1 LDAHKIEALKDLIK
15 EKAIVVN
22 INGITLSSGNKS
34 IYYYDLKKV
43 ALNPRGA
50 NLIADLLFEE
60 ISILNAR
67 SVGGLEIGA
76 IPITTAILMK
86 STKEHQLSG
95 FVVRKHAKEHGLKY
109 TVEGNLDPPVVI
121 VDDVLTTGASLMKAI
136 QAIREEGFDVKYV
149 FCILEREENNELKKS
164 HTRYTALFKHSDF
177 KPFIETEIK
186 KQKDQ
191 QIQASKFSRTNV
203 R

>member
-1 LDAHKIEALKDLIK
+1 LDTNKLEALKDLIK
-15 EKAIVVN
+15 EKGIVVN
-22 INGITLSSGNKS
+22 IDGITLSSGKSS
-34 IYYYDLKKV
+34 IYYYDLKKI
-43 ALNPRGA
+43 ALDPKGA

-60 ISILNAR
+60 ISILNAK

-86 STKEHQLSG
+86 SADEHKLSG

-136 QAIREEGFDVKYV
+136 EAVNDKGHNVKDI

-164 HTRYTALFKHSDF
+164 HTKYTPLFRHSDF
-177 KPFIETEIK
+177 KPFIDAEIQR
-186 KQKDQ
+186 QKTQ
-191 QIQASKFSRTNV
+191 KIHT
-203 R
+203 

>member
-1 LDAHKIEALKDLIK
+1 M
-15 EKAIVVN
+15 VN
-22 INGITLSSGNKS
+22 INGITLSSGKSS
-34 IYYYDLKKV
+34 IYYYDLKKI
-43 ALNPRGA
+43 ALDPKGA

-86 STKEHQLSG
+86 SAKEHQLSG

-109 TVEGNLDPPVVI
+109 TVEGNLDHPVVI

-136 QAIREEGFDVKYV
+136 QAIRDEGFDVKYL
-149 FCILEREENNELKKS
+149 FCILEREENNELKKEQCQVYAIVQAFGFQAI
-164 HTRYTALFKHSDF
+164 HRRRNTETRRAKNSGITTIFQHPSKTPES
-177 KPFIETEIK
+177 TEP
-186 KQKDQ
+186 
-191 QIQASKFSRTNV
+191 NNL
-203 R
+203 

>member
-1 LDAHKIEALKDLIK
+1 LDTNKLEALKDLIK
-15 EKAIVVN
+15 EKGIVVN
-22 INGITLSSGNKS
+22 INGITLSSGKSS
-34 IYYYDLKKV
+34 IYYYDLKKI
-43 ALNPRGA
+43 ALDPKGA

-60 ISILNAR
+60 ISILNAK

-86 STKEHQLSG
+86 SADEHKLSG

-136 QAIREEGFDVKYV
+136 EAVNDKGHNVKDI

-164 HTRYTALFKHSDF
+164 HTKYTPLFRHSDF
-177 KPFIETEIK
+177 KPFIDAEIQR
-186 KQKDQ
+186 QKTQ
-191 QIQASKFSRTNV
+191 KIHT
-203 R
+203 

>member
-1 LDAHKIEALKDLIK
+1 LDANKLEALKDLIK
-15 EKAIVVN
+15 EKGIVVN
-22 INGITLSSGNKS
+22 INGITLSSGKSS
-34 IYYYDLKKV
+34 IYYYDLKKI
-43 ALNPRGA
+43 ALDPKGA

-86 STKEHQLSG
+86 SAKEHQLSG

-109 TVEGNLDPPVVI
+109 TLEGNLDHPVVI

-136 QAIREEGFDVKYV
+136 QAIRDEGFDVKYV
-149 FCILEREENNELKKS
+149 FCILEREENNELKKNNVK
-164 HTRYTALFKHSDF
+164 YTPLFKHSDF
-177 KPFIETEIK
+177 KPFIDAEIQ
-186 KQKDQ
+186 KQEEQK
-191 QIQASKFSRTNV
+191 IRA
-203 R
+203 

>member
-1 LDAHKIEALKDLIK
+1 LDTNKLEALKDLIK
-15 EKAIVVN
+15 EKGIVVN
-22 INGITLSSGNKS
+22 INGITLSSGKSS
-34 IYYYDLKKV
+34 IYYYDLKKI
-43 ALNPRGA
+43 ALDPKGA

-60 ISILNAR
+60 ISILNAK

-86 STKEHQLSG
+86 SVDEHKLSG

-136 QAIREEGFDVKYV
+136 EAVNDKGHNVKDI

-164 HTRYTALFKHSDF
+164 HTKYTPLFRHSDF
-177 KPFIETEIK
+177 KPFIDAEIQR
-186 KQKDQ
+186 QKTQ
-191 QIQASKFSRTNV
+191 KIHT
-203 R
+203 

>member
-1 LDAHKIEALKDLIK
+1 LDTNKLEALKDLIK
-15 EKAIVVN
+15 EKGIVVN
-22 INGITLSSGNKS
+22 IKGITLSSGKSS
-34 IYYYDLKKV
+34 IYYYDLKTI
-43 ALNPRGA
+43 ALDPKGA

-60 ISILNAR
+60 ISILNAK

-86 STKEHQLSG
+86 SADEHKLSG

-136 QAIREEGFDVKYV
+136 EAVNDKGHNVKDI

-164 HTRYTALFKHSDF
+164 HTKYTPLFRHSDF
-177 KPFIETEIK
+177 KPFIDAEIQR
-186 KQKDQ
+186 QKTQ
-191 QIQASKFSRTNV
+191 KIHT
-203 R
+203 

>member
-1 LDAHKIEALKDLIK
+1 M
-15 EKAIVVN
+15 VN
-22 INGITLSSGNKS
+22 INGITLSSGKSS
-34 IYYYDLKKV
+34 IYYYDLKKI
-43 ALNPRGA
+43 ALDPKGA

-60 ISILNAR
+60 ISILNAK

-86 STKEHQLSG
+86 SVDEHKLSG

-136 QAIREEGFDVKYV
+136 EAVNDKGHNVKDI

-164 HTRYTALFKHSDF
+164 HTKYTPLFRHSDF
-177 KPFIETEIK
+177 KPFIDAEIQR
-186 KQKDQ
+186 QKTQ
-191 QIQASKFSRTNV
+191 KIHT
-203 R
+203 

>member
-1 LDAHKIEALKDLIK
+1 MDTNKLEALKDLIK
-15 EKAIVVN
+15 EKGIVVN
-22 INGITLSSGNKS
+22 INGITLSSGKSS
-34 IYYYDLKKV
+34 IYYYDLKKI
-43 ALNPRGA
+43 ALDPKGA

-60 ISILNAR
+60 ISILNAK

-86 STKEHQLSG
+86 SVDEHKLSG

-136 QAIREEGFDVKYV
+136 EAVNDKGHNVKDI

-164 HTRYTALFKHSDF
+164 HTKYTPLFRHSDF
-177 KPFIETEIK
+177 KPFIDAEIQR
-186 KQKDQ
+186 QKTQ
-191 QIQASKFSRTNV
+191 KIHT
-203 R
+203 

>member
-1 LDAHKIEALKDLIK
+1 
-15 EKAIVVN
+15 
-22 INGITLSSGNKS
+22 
-34 IYYYDLKKV
+34 
-43 ALNPRGA
+43 
-50 NLIADLLFEE
+50 LLFEE
-60 ISILNAR
+60 ISILNAK

-86 STKEHQLSG
+86 SADEHKLSG

-136 QAIREEGFDVKYV
+136 EAVNDKGHNVKDI

-164 HTRYTALFKHSDF
+164 HTKYTPLFRHSDF
-177 KPFIETEIK
+177 KPFIDAEIQR
-186 KQKDQ
+186 QKTQ
-191 QIQASKFSRTNV
+191 KIHT
-203 R
+203 

>member
-1 LDAHKIEALKDLIK
+1 MDTNKLEALKDLIK
-15 EKAIVVN
+15 EKGIVVN
-22 INGITLSSGNKS
+22 INGITLSSGKSS
-34 IYYYDLKKV
+34 IYYYDLKKI
-43 ALNPRGA
+43 ALDPKGA

-60 ISILNAR
+60 ISILNAK

-86 STKEHQLSG
+86 SADEHKLSG

-136 QAIREEGFDVKYV
+136 EAVNDKGHNVKDI

-164 HTRYTALFKHSDF
+164 HTKYTPLFRHSDF
-177 KPFIETEIK
+177 KPFIDAEIQR
-186 KQKDQ
+186 QKTQ
-191 QIQASKFSRTNV
+191 KIHT
-203 R
+203 

>member
-1 LDAHKIEALKDLIK
+1 LDTNKLEALKDLIK
-15 EKAIVVN
+15 EKGIVVN
-22 INGITLSSGNKS
+22 INGITLSSGKSS
-34 IYYYDLKKV
+34 IYYYDLKKI
-43 ALNPRGA
+43 ALDPKGA

-60 ISILNAR
+60 ISILNAK

-86 STKEHQLSG
+86 SADEHKLSG

-136 QAIREEGFDVKYV
+136 EAVNDKGHNVKDI
-149 FCILEREENNELKKS
+149 FCVLEREENNELKKS
-164 HTRYTALFKHSDF
+164 HTKYTPLFRHSDF
-177 KPFIETEIK
+177 KPFIDAEIQR
-186 KQKDQ
+186 QKTQ
-191 QIQASKFSRTNV
+191 KIHT
-203 R
+203 